1 MEKRIRRLGIFM
13 VLCFVALFIQL
24 NNIQVLK
31 AHSLATSSKNPA
43 VIQAARTQP
52 RGEILSSNGTALAQS
67 VLAPPSD
74 YYKYQ
79 RVYPAATAGLFVNV
93 VGWDSPRV
101 GQLGA
106 EASYNQYLEAH
117 NRAPKTLR
125 DLLTSNTVTDN
136 VTLTL
141 GDKLQQTV
149 ATDITQLPAMAPPE
163 VPVGNTQASAV
174 VIDPKTGAV
183 LAMYSTPTYDPNPL
197 VSQDGKAVEAAYQAE
212 IHAPGNPV
220 LAKAYEDT
228 NAPGSTFKVVTSAA
242 VYDHNPPVANVDY
255 PQVGCLPAGTIPD
268 TSQQLCNYGA
278 GSPQGPELCGGTL
291 QQSLPESCD
300 TAFAQMG
307 LAVGAPGLNS
317 EAVAFGFDQVPP
329 LDLPGAVKSS
339 FPSVPELTP
348 PFLAYSAFGQENVTA
363 SALQMAMVAGAIA
376 NDGVVMTPHVMAQ
389 IRDSQGNLVQTY
401 TPKPWV
407 KATTPSTASQVQSLM
422 QAVVSMP
429 GATAYG
435 AFPADEAVAAKTG
448 TAQVGSKAQ
457 YTSDWMIAYSTKNPN
472 VAVAVVAP
480 YQHSD
485 ATGAKIV
492 GPVTCAILQVALNPD
507 APEAC
512 PGS

>member
-24 NNIQVLK
+24 NNIQVVK
-31 AHSLATSSKNPA
+31 AHSLATSAENPA

-52 RGEILSSNGTALAQS
+52 RGEILSSDGAVLAQS
-67 VLAPPSD
+67 VLSAPGD

-79 RVYPAATAGLFVNV
+79 RVYPTATAGLFANV
-93 VGWDSPRV
+93 VGWDSPTI
-101 GQLGA
+101 GKLGV
-106 EASYNQYLEAH
+106 EASYNQYLVAH

-125 DLLTSNTVTDN
+125 DLLTNNTVTDN
-136 VTLTL
+136 VTLTV
-141 GDKLQQTV
+141 GNKLQQAV
-149 ATDITQLPAMAPPE
+149 ANDIAQLPAMAPPE
-163 VPVGNTQASAV
+163 VPVANTQASAV
-174 VIDPKTGAV
+174 VLDPKTGAI
-183 LAMYSTPTYDPNPL
+183 LAMFSTPTYDPNPL
-197 VSQDGKAVEAAYQAE
+197 VSQNGKAVEAAYQAA

-242 VYDHNPPVANVDY
+242 VYDHNPPVANIDY
-255 PQVGCLPAGTIPD
+255 PPVGCLPVGTIPS
-268 TSQQLCNYGA
+268 TNQPLCNYGA
-278 GSPQGPELCGGTL
+278 GSEVCGGTL
-291 QQSLPESCD
+291 QQTLPESCN

-339 FPSVPELTP
+339 FPSVSELTP

-376 NDGVVMTPHVMAQ
+376 NDGVIMTPHVMAQ

-401 TPKPWV
+401 TPKPWI

-422 QAVVSMP
+422 QGVVGDP
-429 GATAYG
+429 TGTAYG
-435 AFPADEAVAAKTG
+435 VFPADEAVAAKTG
-448 TAQVGSKAQ
+448 TAQVGSNAQ

-472 VAVAVVAP
+472 VAVAVAAP
-480 YQHSD
+480 YQGPSQ
-485 ATGAKIV
+485 TGASVV
-492 GPVTCAILQVALNPD
+492 GPVTCAILQVALNPN